1 MKEINEYFDYS
12 NKENFVPR
20 KKSFGKTP
28 LDELPLAMAYVPF
41 QKLGSTYEQ
50 TQALSNGTLFPELFK
65 PFYGNKCGRRD

>member
-12 NKENFVPR
+12 FKENFVP
-20 KKSFGKTP
+20 KTKSFGKTP

-50 TQALSNGTLFPELFK
+50 MQALNNGTLFPELCK